1 MKKTPLLI
9 IGFLAFIG
17 FTNAQNPKIERFN
30 FNQDMF
36 IDQDENYKYEA
47 DEEKLPW
54 KSSYEMM
61 MSLINTDQLIYKYA
75 NLIEDTEIFENKTLK
90 ADIKTNEDAQMLSID
105 FIFRGYDRYNLPE
118 DADLAPNQL
127 DFRFDNKIYPLKD
140 LLLRISG
147 KETITTNAGTFKCTL
162 IEAYS
167 NLSEESYKLWMINDK
182 PGVYAKIIADKAGM
196 FGHYHVFELS
206 KIVTE

>member
-1 MKKTPLLI
+1 MKKTLLLI
-9 IGFLAFIG
+9 IGLLAFIT
-17 FTNAQNPKIERFN
+17 FTNAQNPRIERIN

-182 PGVYAKIIADKAGM
+182 PGIYAKIIADKAGM

>member
-1 MKKTPLLI
+1 MKKTLLLI
-9 IGFLAFIG
+9 IGFLAFLS
-17 FTNAQNPKIERFN
+17 FTNAQNSKIERLS
-30 FNQDMF
+30 FNQEMF
-36 IDQDENYKYEA
+36 KDEDENYKYEA

-61 MSLINTDQLIYKYA
+61 LSLINTDHLIYKYA
-75 NLIEDTEIFENKTLK
+75 NLIEDTETFENKTLK
-90 ADIKTNEDAQMLSID
+90 AEVKINEDEQMLSID
-105 FIFRGYDRYNLPE
+105 CIFHGYDRYNLPE
-118 DADLAPNQL
+118 DADLPPNQL

-147 KETITTNAGTFKCTL
+147 EETITTEAGTFKCTL

-167 NLSEESYKLWMINDK
+167 NLFEESYKLWMINDK

-206 KIVTE
+206 KIVNK